1 MNWLERG
8 CVRIAPTFQR
18 PAAKSCLVSGMLRQ
32 GHLSH
37 VSASHLLGAQQST
50 ATPAIETL
58 ADTER
63 KNHAILEEFTKSSS
77 LYRLRPSLLQPFAA
91 VASSTFGTVLRTLSP
106 AVSQAYAAGV
116 KLAIA
121 DYYNDQI
128 REIYAELDNAPEA
141 APLKELFK
149 SLRDAELEDIEQI
162 FPSIEEAKA
171 NQTVQYAR
179 QATMLV
185 LSPSQSV

>member
-8 CVRIAPTFQR
+8 CVRVAPAFQR
-18 PAAKSCLVSGMLRQ
+18 PAAKSCLVSSMLRQ

-37 VSASHLLGAQQST
+37 AASVHLLGAQQST
-50 ATPAIETL
+50 ATPLLEELSA
-58 ADTER
+58 TER
-63 KNHAILEEFTKSSS
+63 KNHAVLEEFTKTSSA
-77 LYRLRPSLLQPFAA
+77 YRFRPSLLQPFAA
-91 VASSTFGTVLRTLSP
+91 VASATFGTVLRTLSP
-106 AVSQAYAAGV
+106 TISQSYAAGV

-149 SLRDAELEDIEQI
+149 SLRDAELDDIERI
-162 FPSIEEAKA
+162 FPSIEDAKA
-171 NQTVQYAR
+171 DQTVQYAR

-185 LSPSQSV
+185 LSPAQSV